1 MLFFIL
7 SNILTVSC
15 AAANSSEEVEKS
27 NVPQDKGEDV
37 VPVKKP
43 LTKEE
48 KDKKEK
54 EEKEKQEKSHAKIVE
69 TKRKVAEANR
79 KENEKRNKE
88 GKPEMAF
95 DEIDG

>member
-48 KDKKEK
+48 K
-54 EEKEKQEKSHAKIVE
+54 EKQEKSHAKIVE